1 MSCIVNKVSGNK
13 NFNIIA
19 MLALTLRERS
29 RKATKA
35 FHYSKPTFN
44 ALGVFM
50 ITTWLPAENIQI
62 VDSVSDWK
70 QAIRLSSQP
79 LLAKETITEEYITA
93 IFNSHQELG
102 PYYVLAPGLAMPHA
116 RPEQGAIK
124 NGLSLLHI
132 KQGVSFDAEAND
144 PVYVVIML
152 CALSGD
158 EHINMITA
166 LADIFSDDER
176 LSALLKASSMESIQS
191 VING

>member
-1 MSCIVNKVSGNK
+1 
-13 NFNIIA
+13 
-19 MLALTLRERS
+19 
-29 RKATKA
+29 
-35 FHYSKPTFN
+35 
-44 ALGVFM
+44 M

-70 QAIRLSSQP
+70 QAIRLSAQP
-79 LLAKETITEEYITA
+79 LLAKETMTEAYIDA

-132 KQGVSFDAEAND
+132 KQGVSFDAEEND

-158 EHINMITA
+158 EHINIITA

-176 LSALLKASSMESIQS
+176 LSALLKASSIEEIQR
-191 VING
+191 VIKG

>member
-1 MSCIVNKVSGNK
+1 
-13 NFNIIA
+13 
-19 MLALTLRERS
+19 
-29 RKATKA
+29 
-35 FHYSKPTFN
+35 
-44 ALGVFM
+44 M

-70 QAIRLSSQP
+70 QAITLSAQP
-79 LLAKETITEEYITA
+79 LLAKETITEEYIKA

-116 RPEQGAIK
+116 RPEQGAVK

-132 KQGVSFDAEAND
+132 KQGVSFNAEEND

-166 LADIFSDDER
+166 LADIFSDEQR
-176 LSALLKASSMESIQS
+176 LSALLTASSIESIQS
-191 VING
+191 VIKGS

>member
-1 MSCIVNKVSGNK
+1 
-13 NFNIIA
+13 
-19 MLALTLRERS
+19 
-29 RKATKA
+29 
-35 FHYSKPTFN
+35 
-44 ALGVFM
+44 M

-70 QAIRLSSQP
+70 QAIRLSAQP
-79 LLAKETITEEYITA
+79 LLAKETMTEAYIDA

-132 KQGVSFDAEAND
+132 KQGVSFDAEEND

-166 LADIFSDDER
+166 LADIFSNDER
-176 LSALLKASSMESIQS
+176 LSALLKASSIEEIQR
-191 VING
+191 VIKG

>member
-1 MSCIVNKVSGNK
+1 
-13 NFNIIA
+13 
-19 MLALTLRERS
+19 
-29 RKATKA
+29 
-35 FHYSKPTFN
+35 
-44 ALGVFM
+44 M

-70 QAIRLSSQP
+70 QAIRLSAQP
-79 LLAKETITEEYITA
+79 LLAKETITEEYIEA
-93 IFNSHQELG
+93 IFNSHHELG

-132 KQGVSFDAEAND
+132 KQGVSFDAEEND

-176 LSALLKASSMESIQS
+176 LSALLKASSIESIQS
-191 VING
+191 VIKG

>member
-1 MSCIVNKVSGNK
+1 
-13 NFNIIA
+13 
-19 MLALTLRERS
+19 
-29 RKATKA
+29 
-35 FHYSKPTFN
+35 
-44 ALGVFM
+44 M
-50 ITTWLPAENIQI
+50 ITTWFPAENIQI

-70 QAIRLSSQP
+70 QAIRLSAQP
-79 LLAKETITEEYITA
+79 LLAKETMTEAYIDA

-132 KQGVSFDAEAND
+132 KQGVSFDAEEND

-176 LSALLKASSMESIQS
+176 LSALLKASSIEEIQR
-191 VING
+191 VIKG

>member
-1 MSCIVNKVSGNK
+1 
-13 NFNIIA
+13 
-19 MLALTLRERS
+19 
-29 RKATKA
+29 
-35 FHYSKPTFN
+35 
-44 ALGVFM
+44 M

-70 QAIRLSSQP
+70 QAIRLSAQP
-79 LLAKETITEEYITA
+79 LLAKETITEEYIEA

-132 KQGVSFDAEAND
+132 KQGVSFNAEEND

-176 LSALLKASSMESIQS
+176 LSALLKASSIESIQR
-191 VING
+191 VIKG

>member
-1 MSCIVNKVSGNK
+1 
-13 NFNIIA
+13 
-19 MLALTLRERS
+19 
-29 RKATKA
+29 
-35 FHYSKPTFN
+35 
-44 ALGVFM
+44 M

-70 QAIRLSSQP
+70 QAIRLSAQP
-79 LLAKETITEEYITA
+79 LLAKETMTEAYIDA

-132 KQGVSFDAEAND
+132 KQGVSFDAEEND

-176 LSALLKASSMESIQS
+176 LSALLKVSSIEEIQR
-191 VING
+191 IIKG

>member
-1 MSCIVNKVSGNK
+1 
-13 NFNIIA
+13 
-19 MLALTLRERS
+19 
-29 RKATKA
+29 
-35 FHYSKPTFN
+35 
-44 ALGVFM
+44 M

-70 QAIRLSSQP
+70 QAIRLSAQP
-79 LLAKETITEEYITA
+79 LLAKETITEEYIEV

-132 KQGVSFDAEAND
+132 KQGVSFNAEEND
-144 PVYVVIML
+144 PIYVVIML

-166 LADIFSDDER
+166 LAEIFSDDER
-176 LSALLKASSMESIQS
+176 LSALLKASTMETIQT

>member
-1 MSCIVNKVSGNK
+1 
-13 NFNIIA
+13 
-19 MLALTLRERS
+19 
-29 RKATKA
+29 
-35 FHYSKPTFN
+35 
-44 ALGVFM
+44 
-50 ITTWLPAENIQI
+50 

-70 QAIRLSSQP
+70 QAIRLSAQP
-79 LLAKETITEEYITA
+79 LLAKETITEEYVEA

-132 KQGVSFDAEAND
+132 KQGVSFNAEEND
-144 PVYVVIML
+144 PIYVVIML

-166 LADIFSDDER
+166 LAEIFSDDER
-176 LSALLKASSMESIQS
+176 LSALLKASTMETIQT

>member
-1 MSCIVNKVSGNK
+1 
-13 NFNIIA
+13 
-19 MLALTLRERS
+19 
-29 RKATKA
+29 
-35 FHYSKPTFN
+35 
-44 ALGVFM
+44 M

-62 VDSVSDWK
+62 VDSVNDWK
-70 QAIRLSSQP
+70 QAITLSAQP
-79 LLAKETITEEYITA
+79 LLAKGAITEDYISA

-132 KQGVSFDAEAND
+132 KQGVSFDADEND
-144 PVYVVIML
+144 PIYVVIML
-152 CALSGD
+152 CALSGE

-166 LADIFSDDER
+166 LAEIFSDDER
-176 LSALLKASSMESIQS
+176 LVALLEASSMEAIQS

>member
-1 MSCIVNKVSGNK
+1 
-13 NFNIIA
+13 
-19 MLALTLRERS
+19 
-29 RKATKA
+29 
-35 FHYSKPTFN
+35 
-44 ALGVFM
+44 M

-70 QAIRLSSQP
+70 QAIRLSAQP
-79 LLAKETITEEYITA
+79 LLAKETMTEAYIDA

-132 KQGVSFDAEAND
+132 NQGVSFDAEEND

-176 LSALLKASSMESIQS
+176 LSALLKASSIEEIQR
-191 VING
+191 VIKG

>member
-1 MSCIVNKVSGNK
+1 
-13 NFNIIA
+13 
-19 MLALTLRERS
+19 
-29 RKATKA
+29 
-35 FHYSKPTFN
+35 
-44 ALGVFM
+44 M
-50 ITTWLPAENIQI
+50 ITTWLPVENIQI

-70 QAIRLSSQP
+70 QAIRLSAQP
-79 LLAKETITEEYITA
+79 LLAKETITEEYVEA
-93 IFNSHQELG
+93 IFKSHQELG

-132 KQGVSFDAEAND
+132 KQGVSFNAEEND
-144 PVYVVIML
+144 PIYVVIML

-166 LADIFSDDER
+166 LAEIFSDDER
-176 LSALLKASSMESIQS
+176 LSALLKASTMETIQT

>member
-1 MSCIVNKVSGNK
+1 
-13 NFNIIA
+13 
-19 MLALTLRERS
+19 
-29 RKATKA
+29 
-35 FHYSKPTFN
+35 
-44 ALGVFM
+44 M

-70 QAIRLSSQP
+70 QAIRLSAQP
-79 LLAKETITEEYITA
+79 LLAKETMTEAYIDA

-132 KQGVSFDAEAND
+132 KQGVSFDAEEND

-176 LSALLKASSMESIQS
+176 LSALLKAASIEEIQR
-191 VING
+191 VIKG

>member
-1 MSCIVNKVSGNK
+1 
-13 NFNIIA
+13 
-19 MLALTLRERS
+19 
-29 RKATKA
+29 
-35 FHYSKPTFN
+35 
-44 ALGVFM
+44 M
-50 ITTWLPAENIQI
+50 ITTWLPEDNIRI

-70 QAIRLSSQP
+70 QAITLSAQP
-79 LLAKETITEEYITA
+79 LLAKETITEEYVKA

-102 PYYVLAPGLAMPHA
+102 PYYVLAPGLALPHA

-132 KQGVSFDAEAND
+132 KQGVSFDAQEND

-152 CALSGD
+152 CALSGE

-176 LSALLKASSMESIQS
+176 LSAMLKASSIESIQQ
-191 VING
+191 VIKG

>member
-1 MSCIVNKVSGNK
+1 
-13 NFNIIA
+13 
-19 MLALTLRERS
+19 
-29 RKATKA
+29 
-35 FHYSKPTFN
+35 
-44 ALGVFM
+44 M

-70 QAIRLSSQP
+70 QAIRLSAQP
-79 LLAKETITEEYITA
+79 LLAKETMTEAYIDA

-132 KQGVSFDAEAND
+132 KQGVSFDAEEND

-176 LSALLKASSMESIQS
+176 LSALQKASSIEEIQR
-191 VING
+191 VIKG

>member
-1 MSCIVNKVSGNK
+1 
-13 NFNIIA
+13 
-19 MLALTLRERS
+19 
-29 RKATKA
+29 
-35 FHYSKPTFN
+35 
-44 ALGVFM
+44 M

-62 VDSVSDWK
+62 VDSVNDWK
-70 QAIRLSSQP
+70 QAITLSAQP
-79 LLAKETITEEYITA
+79 LLAKGAITEDYINA

-132 KQGVSFDAEAND
+132 KQGVSFDADEND
-144 PVYVVIML
+144 PIYVVIML
-152 CALSGD
+152 CALSGE

-166 LADIFSDDER
+166 LAEIFSDDER
-176 LSALLKASSMESIQS
+176 LAALLEASSMEVIQS

>member
-1 MSCIVNKVSGNK
+1 
-13 NFNIIA
+13 
-19 MLALTLRERS
+19 
-29 RKATKA
+29 
-35 FHYSKPTFN
+35 
-44 ALGVFM
+44 M

-70 QAIRLSSQP
+70 QAIRLSAQP
-79 LLAKETITEEYITA
+79 LLAKETMTEAYIDA

-132 KQGVSFDAEAND
+132 KQGVSFDAEEND
-144 PVYVVIML
+144 PISVVIML

-176 LSALLKASSMESIQS
+176 LSALQKASSIEEIQR
-191 VING
+191 VIKG

>member
-1 MSCIVNKVSGNK
+1 
-13 NFNIIA
+13 
-19 MLALTLRERS
+19 
-29 RKATKA
+29 
-35 FHYSKPTFN
+35 
-44 ALGVFM
+44 M

-70 QAIRLSSQP
+70 QTIRLSAQP
-79 LLAKETITEEYITA
+79 LLAKETMTEAYIDA

-116 RPEQGAIK
+116 RPEQGVIK

-132 KQGVSFDAEAND
+132 KQGVSFDAEEND

-176 LSALLKASSMESIQS
+176 LSALLKASSIEEIQG
-191 VING
+191 VIKG

>member
-1 MSCIVNKVSGNK
+1 
-13 NFNIIA
+13 
-19 MLALTLRERS
+19 
-29 RKATKA
+29 
-35 FHYSKPTFN
+35 
-44 ALGVFM
+44 M
-50 ITTWLPAENIQI
+50 ITTWLPVENIQI

-70 QAIRLSSQP
+70 QAITLSAQP
-79 LLAKETITEEYITA
+79 LLAKGVITEDYINA

-132 KQGVSFDAEAND
+132 KQGVSFDADEND
-144 PVYVVIML
+144 PIYVVIML
-152 CALSGD
+152 CALSGE

-166 LADIFSDDER
+166 LAEIFSDDER
-176 LSALLKASSMESIQS
+176 LSALLKASSMEAIQS

>member
-1 MSCIVNKVSGNK
+1 
-13 NFNIIA
+13 
-19 MLALTLRERS
+19 
-29 RKATKA
+29 
-35 FHYSKPTFN
+35 
-44 ALGVFM
+44 M

-70 QAIRLSSQP
+70 QAIRLSAQP
-79 LLAKETITEEYITA
+79 LLAKETMTEAYIDA

-132 KQGVSFDAEAND
+132 KQGVSFDAEEND

-176 LSALLKASSMESIQS
+176 LSALLKASLIEEIQR
-191 VING
+191 VIKG

>member
-1 MSCIVNKVSGNK
+1 
-13 NFNIIA
+13 
-19 MLALTLRERS
+19 
-29 RKATKA
+29 
-35 FHYSKPTFN
+35 
-44 ALGVFM
+44 M

-70 QAIRLSSQP
+70 QAIRLSAQP
-79 LLAKETITEEYITA
+79 LLAKEKMTEAYIDA

-132 KQGVSFDAEAND
+132 KQGVSFDAEEND
-144 PVYVVIML
+144 PIYVVIML
-152 CALSGD
+152 CALSGN

-176 LSALLKASSMESIQS
+176 LSALLKASSIEEIQG
-191 VING
+191 VIKG

>member
-1 MSCIVNKVSGNK
+1 
-13 NFNIIA
+13 
-19 MLALTLRERS
+19 
-29 RKATKA
+29 
-35 FHYSKPTFN
+35 
-44 ALGVFM
+44 M

-70 QAIRLSSQP
+70 QAIRLFAQP
-79 LLAKETITEEYITA
+79 LLAKETMTEAYIDA

-132 KQGVSFDAEAND
+132 KQGVSFDAEEND

-176 LSALLKASSMESIQS
+176 LSALLIASSIEEIQR
-191 VING
+191 VIKG

>member
-1 MSCIVNKVSGNK
+1 
-13 NFNIIA
+13 
-19 MLALTLRERS
+19 
-29 RKATKA
+29 
-35 FHYSKPTFN
+35 
-44 ALGVFM
+44 M
-50 ITTWLPAENIQI
+50 ITTWLPSENIQI

-70 QAIRLSSQP
+70 QAIRLSAQP
-79 LLAKETITEEYITA
+79 LLAKETMTEAYIDA
-93 IFNSHQELG
+93 IFNSQQELG

-132 KQGVSFDAEAND
+132 KQGVSFDAEEND

-176 LSALLKASSMESIQS
+176 LSALLKASSIEEIQR
-191 VING
+191 VIKG

>member
-1 MSCIVNKVSGNK
+1 
-13 NFNIIA
+13 
-19 MLALTLRERS
+19 
-29 RKATKA
+29 
-35 FHYSKPTFN
+35 
-44 ALGVFM
+44 M

-70 QAIRLSSQP
+70 QAIRLSAQP
-79 LLAKETITEEYITA
+79 LLAKETMTEAYIDA

-124 NGLSLLHI
+124 NSLSLLHI
-132 KQGVSFDAEAND
+132 KQGVSFDAEEND

-176 LSALLKASSMESIQS
+176 LSALLKASSTEEIQR
-191 VING
+191 VIKG

>member
-1 MSCIVNKVSGNK
+1 
-13 NFNIIA
+13 
-19 MLALTLRERS
+19 
-29 RKATKA
+29 
-35 FHYSKPTFN
+35 
-44 ALGVFM
+44 M

-70 QAIRLSSQP
+70 QAIRLSAQP
-79 LLAKETITEEYITA
+79 LLAKETITEEYIEA

-132 KQGVSFDAEAND
+132 KQGVSFNAEEND
-144 PVYVVIML
+144 PIYVVIML

-166 LADIFSDDER
+166 LAEIFSDDER
-176 LSALLKASSMESIQS
+176 LSALLKASTMETIQT
-191 VING
+191 VIN

>member
-1 MSCIVNKVSGNK
+1 
-13 NFNIIA
+13 
-19 MLALTLRERS
+19 
-29 RKATKA
+29 
-35 FHYSKPTFN
+35 
-44 ALGVFM
+44 M

-70 QAIRLSSQP
+70 QAIRLSAQP
-79 LLAKETITEEYITA
+79 LLAKETMTEAYIDA

-116 RPEQGAIK
+116 RPEEGAIK

-132 KQGVSFDAEAND
+132 KQGVSFDAEEND

-176 LSALLKASSMESIQS
+176 LSALLKASSTEEIQR
-191 VING
+191 VIKG